1 MQRNKIFVGIIVL
14 NLYKQPNNIDD
25 AKLGVEPENKLQNR
39 DGCYDDDRFFIF
51 DDEVFH

>member
-14 NLYKQPNNIDD
+14 YLYKQPNNIDD
-25 AKLGVEPENKLQNR
+25 AKLGVEPENELQNCYR
-39 DGCYDDDRFFIF
+39 CYDDDRLFIF